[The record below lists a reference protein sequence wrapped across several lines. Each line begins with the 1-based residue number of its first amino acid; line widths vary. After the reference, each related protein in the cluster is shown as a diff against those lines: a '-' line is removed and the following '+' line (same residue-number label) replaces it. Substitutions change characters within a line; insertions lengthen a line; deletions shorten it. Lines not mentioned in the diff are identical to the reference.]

1 MGVTEHRVTLG
12 NYERQQLKEAIDAKQ
27 ANAYLS
33 NVPNLML
40 GGAAIGLVGL
50 LGIGGY
56 FLWKF
61 LNLFETTPEE
71 RAVIARLTPWKNY
84 NPERPEDAI
93 FGYPKD
99 KDQLQV
105 MLTQNKQ
112 YVQDRFNKAQ
122 AMIES
127 YEKVPAL
134 GVMAA
139 KLYANAREYV
149 STGHTKELELLSEW
163 EIYHTQRLNQQS
175 VNPFN

>member
-1 MGVTEHRVTLG
+1 
-12 NYERQQLKEAIDAKQ
+12 
-27 ANAYLS
+27 
-33 NVPNLML
+33 
-40 GGAAIGLVGL
+40 
-50 LGIGGY
+50 
-56 FLWKF
+56 
-61 LNLFETTPEE
+61 
-71 RAVIARLTPWKNY
+71 
-84 NPERPEDAI
+84 
-93 FGYPKD
+93 
-99 KDQLQV
+99 

-175 VNPFN
+175 VNPLNQK